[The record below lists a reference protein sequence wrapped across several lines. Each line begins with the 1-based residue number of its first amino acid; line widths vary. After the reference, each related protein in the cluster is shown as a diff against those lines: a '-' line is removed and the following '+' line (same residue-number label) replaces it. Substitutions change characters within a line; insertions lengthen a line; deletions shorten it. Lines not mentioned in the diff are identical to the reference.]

1 MLTMIQNVGP
11 SESFD
16 CSLDPQV
23 KVTYHLVTKKRF
35 QGGLLSASTV
45 ATSSLQKIT
54 TKNVRNALIHRLLVQ
69 EQIPVSS
76 DQRLKVALVEPADL
90 DFAGRNTINASTSS
104 NSEKPKELR
113 IGKGVSVRWK
123 VSEAELAD
131 DSSTPGADGA
141 REGIQECGAVDGPD
155 AGLGRERVVWAY
167 LGTERYKLLAATA
180 IASISRGCPSPS
192 VNA

>member
-1 MLTMIQNVGP
+1 MLTMIQNVSP

-16 CSLDPQV
+16 CSLGVDPQV
-23 KVTYHLVTKKRF
+23 KVTYHLVTKKTRF

-45 ATSSLQKIT
+45 TTSSLQKIT

-131 DSSTPGADGA
+131 ESSTPGADGA
-141 REGIQECGAVDGPD
+141 REGILEWVYELSAGQSRDLMLAWDVTAPSGDRAV
-155 AGLGRERVVWAY
+155 
-167 LGTERYKLLAATA
+167 
-180 IASISRGCPSPS
+180 
-192 VNA
+192 

>member
-1 MLTMIQNVGP
+1 
-11 SESFD
+11 
-16 CSLDPQV
+16 
-23 KVTYHLVTKKRF
+23 VTYHPVTKKTRS
-35 QGGLLSASTV
+35 QGGLLSTSTV
-45 ATSSLQKIT
+45 RTNSLQKIT
-54 TKNVRNALIHRLLVQ
+54 IKNVCNAPIRRLLVQ

-90 DFAGRNTINASTSS
+90 DFAGRNTINASTSAS
-104 NSEKPKELR
+104 SEKPKELR

-155 AGLGRERVVWAY
+155 AGLGRDRAVWAY
-167 LGTERYKLLAATA
+167 LGTERYKLLAMTFIVDLLAATS

>member
-1 MLTMIQNVGP
+1 MLTMTQNVSP
-11 SESFD
+11 NESFD
-16 CSLDPQV
+16 CSLGVDPQV
-23 KVTYHLVTKKRF
+23 KVTYHPVTKKTRS

-45 ATSSLQKIT
+45 TTSSLQKIT
-54 TKNVRNALIHRLLVQ
+54 IKNVRSAPIRRLLVR

-104 NSEKPKELR
+104 TGEKPKELK

-131 DSSTPGADGA
+131 ESSTPGADGA
-141 REGIQECGAVDGPD
+141 REGILEWVCELGAGQSTDLTLAWDVTAPSGLNWGP
-155 AGLGRERVVWAY
+155 
-167 LGTERYKLLAATA
+167 
-180 IASISRGCPSPS
+180 SS
-192 VNA
+192 VGY